1 MWHEIKTVFPFSMLN
16 ITISIFFLPFNYNW
30 MDQEM
35 YIYISWLA
43 FIRPSIN
50 STFHCHCPDG
60 LKLITRLRLGL
71 SHLQFHKFK
80 HNFQDTLNPIC
91 SCGTVE
97 TNIHYLLHCPIFS
110 HEKLTP
116 FNKLQSIDQNI
127 LSKGDSNISIVL
139 LFGDDT

>member
-1 MWHEIKTVFPFSMLN
+1 MLN

-43 FIRPSIN
+43 FIRPSKN
-50 STFHCHCPDG
+50 STFHYHCPDG
-60 LKLITRLRLGL
+60 LKLITRLRLGS
-71 SHLQFHKFK
+71 SHLRFHKFK

-91 SCGTVE
+91 SCGNVE
-97 TNIHYLLHCPIFS
+97 TNIHYLLHCLIFS
-110 HEKLTP
+110 DEKLTP

-127 LSKGDSNISIVL
+127 LSKDNSNISKVL
-139 LFGDDT
+139 FFGDDTQINLKVKERKT

>member
-1 MWHEIKTVFPFSMLN
+1 MLN

-43 FIRPSIN
+43 FIRPSKN

-60 LKLITRLRLGL
+60 LKLISRLRLGS
-71 SHLQFHKFK
+71 SHLWFHKFK

-91 SCGTVE
+91 SFGNVE
-97 TNIHYLLHCPIFS
+97 TNIHYLLHCVIFS
-110 HEKLTP
+110 DEKLKP
-116 FNKLQSIDQNI
+116 FNKLQSVNQNI
-127 LSKGDSNISIVL
+127 LSKDNSNISKCFSLVIIW
-139 LFGDDT
+139 